1 MHNYIMEKQMPEKKV
16 EVEVPNGTLVRES
29 PGVWKA
35 KNYGMELR
43 ELVISKERGVRVK
56 LDLPQDFWLSWKNST
71 AAVRFSLEIA
81 YDPKTLKVTG
91 LDTKTHPSPAPPK
104 VIGEV
109 DGVDCIRVKIG
120 AKVDEFDKSIREI
133 LGCKPIEKDFEEMMG
148 FKPNLH
154 V

>member
-1 MHNYIMEKQMPEKKV
+1 MPEKKV

-35 KNYGMELR
+35 KNYGMEFR
-43 ELVISKERGVRVK
+43 ELVISKESGVRVK
-56 LDLPQDFWLSWKNST
+56 LDLPQDFRLSWKDST
-71 AAVRFSLEIA
+71 AAVRFSLEIV

-91 LDTKTHPSPAPPK
+91 LYTKTHPSPVPSDTVK
-104 VIGEV
+104 SSEVGGEV

-120 AKVDEFDKSIREI
+120 AKVNDFDKGIREV
-133 LGCKPIEKDFEEMMG
+133 LGCKPIEKDFEGIMG